1 MDKNIAAILRED
13 TKTCKVVFKD
23 GGNTSSEYT
32 YITHLDVKVD
42 DWVVVQTGN
51 NATLKVAQIAGVD
64 DDLEIEPNSD
74 MKFKWIIDVID
85 LETARANLARNQE
98 IEKMLAS
105 TYRTHA
111 RQAYAAQFLNGADPK
126 VIELV
131 KGAAK

>member
-13 TKTCKVVFKD
+13 TKTCKVTFLD
-23 GGNTSSEYT
+23 SSTTTGYT

-42 DWVVVQTGN
+42 DYVVVQTGSN
-51 NATLKVAQIAGVD
+51 GALKVAQISGVD

-74 MKFKWIIDVID
+74 MKFKWVIDIIDI
-85 LETARANLARNQE
+85 EAARANQARNQE
-98 IEKMLAS
+98 IERMLAS
-105 TYRTHA
+105 TYRTNA
-111 RQAYAAQFLNGADPK
+111 RQAYAAQFLSGADPK

>member
-13 TKTCKVVFKD
+13 TKTCKVTFLD
-23 GGNTSSEYT
+23 SSSTTEYT

-42 DWVVVQTGN
+42 DYVVVQTGSN
-51 NATLKVAQIAGVD
+51 GVLKVAQISGVD

-74 MKFKWIIDVID
+74 MKFKWVID
-85 LETARANLARNQE
+85 IIEIEAARANQARNQE
-98 IEKMLAS
+98 IERMLAS
-105 TYRTHA
+105 TYRTNA
-111 RQAYAAQFLNGADPK
+111 RQAYAAQFLSGADPK